1 MANTVEIIIR
11 GQDMA
16 TGVMQGVGREA
27 STMGQRLQAAGRSM
41 MTTGTGLTLGVT
53 TPILAIGAGALKTA
67 GDFEAATNILAIQ
80 ARSSG
85 TAMEDL
91 SAAALQVGSDV
102 DLVGIDAMQAA
113 DAMTNFYK
121 AGLTTGDIF
130 ADMDGYLAGT
140 TPLVGALRS
149 AIDLAAASDLDLN
162 AASELV
168 AVSMKTFGLNAE
180 DAAMIANDFVGAADA
195 STAEVSDLA
204 DALVNV
210 GPTMAQFGY
219 GLEDT
224 NTALALLSTR
234 GIKGSEAG
242 TALKSMMTNLMRPT
256 AQVQEALSGLNV
268 ELYDQAGVLK
278 PLPMIMRDLAAGM
291 AGMTEEQKNQTIQT
305 LAGTYGMKAMATLL
319 EEGTAGWE
327 AMDQA
332 IQGAASAQE
341 VGAARTQ
348 GFQAS
353 WEQLQGAIQ
362 TLMITALTPLMQNV
376 LTPLIQRVQEFVG
389 RVSEL
394 DPRLLNLGLV
404 IAGVLAAAGPLLI
417 VVGAISMV
425 LGALLSPIGL
435 IAAGIA
441 ALGVAWATNFL
452 GIQDLVTAF
461 IAVVGPIFQ
470 QVVDWFQV
478 AIPAALAYLGE
489 LWATYWP
496 PFQAILET
504 VWNAI
509 YSVISAVVGA
519 VVPFIVSQFG
529 VVFAWVQTN
538 WPLIRQTIE
547 TVLNAIWSVVQF
559 VLNAVSTFWTAHGET
574 ITALVNTYWEAIK
587 TVISTALDVILG
599 VIRTI
604 MLVITGD
611 WDGAWA
617 EIQRIGETVWAAI
630 QKVIGLAIEAVRLV
644 LGGVLQRIQ
653 GMWFNAWNW
662 MQAKIGEIWNN
673 IKQIVSNA
681 FNGPGAILATLTTA
695 FATMVTRAL
704 QFGKDLMASI
714 KEGMGNIKLPIPTFG
729 ITWSAGPL
737 GVQIPGISIGVDWR
751 ALRDMVAWLA
761 EGGIV
766 TSPTLA
772 MIGEAGPEAVI
783 PLSGRGAGAGGDGG
797 IIALLRRANE
807 LNEQIRDILLASTG
821 ADSSAATRSDLLMK
835 LSTVNL

>member
-11 GQDMA
+11 GQDQA

-27 STMGQRLQAAGRSM
+27 ATMGQRLQAAGRSM

-102 DLVGIDAMQAA
+102 DLVGIDAMEAA

-130 ADMDGYLAGT
+130 ADLNGYLAGT

-168 AVSMKTFGLNAE
+168 AVTMKTFSLSAE
-180 DAAMIANDFVGAADA
+180 DAAAIANDFVGAADA

-204 DALVNV
+204 QALVNV

-224 NTALALLSTR
+224 NTALAILSTR
-234 GIKGSEAG
+234 GIKGAEAG

-256 AQVQEALSGLNV
+256 DAVKETLSALNV
-268 ELYDQAGVLK
+268 SLYDQQGLLK

-332 IQGAASAQE
+332 IQGAASAEE

-348 GFQAS
+348 GFAAA

-389 RVSEL
+389 HISEL

-404 IAGVLAAAGPLLI
+404 IAGVLAAAGPLLMAL
-417 VVGAISMV
+417 GAISMV
-425 LGALLSPIGL
+425 LGAILSPIGL
-435 IAAGIA
+435 IVAGLA
-441 ALGVAWATNFL
+441 ALAVAWATNFL
-452 GIQDLVTAF
+452 GLRDLTTEFFA
-461 IAVVGPIFQ
+461 AVGPILQ
-470 QVVDWFQV
+470 AVLDWFQV

-519 VVPFIVSQFG
+519 VVPFIVEQFG
-529 VVFAWVQTN
+529 VVLGWVLAN
-538 WPLIRQTIE
+538 WPLIQATIE
-547 TVLNAIWSVVQF
+547 AVLGAILSVVQF
-559 VLNAVSTFWTAHGET
+559 VLNAVTAFWTAHGET
-574 ITALVNTYWEAIK
+574 IMALVNVIWEAIK

-599 VIRTI
+599 VIRTV

-611 WDGAWA
+611 WEGAWA
-617 EIQRIGETVWAAI
+617 EVLRIGETIWEAV
-630 QKVIGLAIEAVRLV
+630 KKLVSLGIEAVRLV
-644 LGGVLQRIQ
+644 LNEKLAQIQ
-653 GMWFNAWNW
+653 ENFRKAWAWIDN
-662 MQAKIGEIWNN
+662 
-673 IKQIVSNA
+673 
-681 FNGPGAILATLTTA
+681 LLTSG
-695 FATMVTRAL
+695 FATMVGKAL

-766 TSPTLA
+766 TRPTLA
-772 MIGEAGPEAVI
+772 MVGEAGPEAVI
-783 PLSGRGAGAGGDGG
+783 PLGGRSGSSGES
-797 IIALLRRANE
+797 ILALLRRAND

-821 ADSSAATRSDLLMK
+821 ADSTAATRSDLLMK
-835 LSTVNL
+835 LATVNL